1 MNKQEC
7 CAYVLKKILDN
18 FDQVIKPS
26 SISELMNLSDL
37 LINIRKQERHNLAAD
52 ENIALNRRYCE
63 IALYPSIEQT
73 YDNLDKVYDHLYVD
87 YFKREKA
94 LHEILYEILCKKLG

>member
-1 MNKQEC
+1 MSYEKGR
-7 CAYVLKKILDN
+7 

-26 SISELMNLSDL
+26 SVAELMSLSDL
-37 LINIRKQERHNLAAD
+37 LISIRRRENSKLTDD
-52 ENIALNRRYCE
+52 ENYMLNRRYCE
-63 IALYPSIEQT
+63 IALYPLIERT
-73 YDNLDKVYDHLYVD
+73 YDELDKVYDYLFED